1 MISVKLKDVHLLGI
15 DHKSAD
21 KNFTVIFEGEDQ
33 SKINEIINTLKK
45 MNVPN
50 DGLKE
55 YVNVEIL
62 DIENDI
68 KQVDEIP
75 GAITLNINTKNTNKD
90 EIRETFSKTFNL
102 EKGRISVKFNE
113 SFESSASSGT
123 VQIFPEFND
132 AESIANLLQLAQQK
146 KGELES
152 ILGITIT
159 KITTNATNAETP
171 GLNPAQIAGISSGA
185 VVAFLLGT
193 FGVTYALNPKFRQI
207 IKGMFTR
214 NK

>member
-102 EKGRISVKFNE
+102 KKVELVLNLMNHLNHRHHQEQYK
-113 SFESSASSGT
+113 SFL
-123 VQIFPEFND
+123 
-132 AESIANLLQLAQQK
+132 NLMTLR
-146 KGELES
+146 
-152 ILGITIT
+152 
-159 KITTNATNAETP
+159 
-171 GLNPAQIAGISSGA
+171 
-185 VVAFLLGT
+185 V
-193 FGVTYALNPKFRQI
+193 
-207 IKGMFTR
+207 
-214 NK
+214 